1 MDPMQMSESVD
12 ESEKKEDIVTFQRFP
27 NENIANIPRGG
38 RETETTPV
46 VKFYKSSFGSA
57 SEKQKCTQIKRGEAW
72 CQDGQLQQK
81 SPTTRAC
88 NGQVDDRLCTQCAM
102 LFKISAPQANLID
115 NTFSAFPARFIQISH
130 CH

>member
-12 ESEKKEDIVTFQRFP
+12 ESEKKEDIITFQRFP

-57 SEKQKCTQIKRGEAW
+57 LEKQKCTQIKMDNCSRKVQPQEPAMA
-72 CQDGQLQQK
+72 K
-81 SPTTRAC
+81 STTAC
-88 NGQVDDRLCTQCAM
+88 AHNVRCYLKYLLLKQT
-102 LFKISAPQANLID
+102 
-115 NTFSAFPARFIQISH
+115 
-130 CH
+130 